1 MIKNLKKKKEERFEE
16 LVVFTLVGEGYY
28 GDFYP
33 YPKSKMLLFSLIE
46 NWN

>member
-1 MIKNLKKKKEERFEE
+1 MIKNLKKKKKGRKIGFEE

-33 YPKSKMLLFSLIE
+33 YRKCCSFL
-46 NWN
+46 